1 MAKSLFPIPSPCSA
15 ASGQRPGFESPNN
28 EATGKFF
35 GYSCTRGDYLKEVV
49 GHRRLCITLERF
61 RPRLAPRGIC
71 VPWQGRAY
79 EVDQLVQQFETEQAK
94 HQLALTSLSKAEH
107 RLKMAREDVHAM
119 DTLERQLNADK
130 AKLLSALDLVQ
141 RQVEEQADRKARA
154 LAGWSKSTQTRK
166 DVEDLVAP
174 LRGVNRARQLIL
186 QANERRAMAKREAEE
201 AAARQKAEEEA
212 RREAE
217 DAKRKEA
224 ARQKAEEEAAEKA
237 AAEARRK
244 AEEEEAALRAA
255 EERKRKEDDALR
267 EAAAR
272 KAEEEKNS
280 AMKAAAE
287 ARRKAEDEEAALR
300 AAEERKRKE
309 DDALREAAARK
320 AEEEKEAAL
329 KGEEEARRK
338 DEENTR
344 SEKASIGKGA
354 DSSDSDARRKLLER
368 RRRKPASRKNSVEET
383 APGPMNEVDTSTDP
397 ARKAAP
403 KKAKAKAKRVAEAK
417 TTNTRVQ
424 VGGMQITV

>member
-212 RREAE
+212 
-217 DAKRKEA
+217 
-224 ARQKAEEEAAEKA
+224 AEKA